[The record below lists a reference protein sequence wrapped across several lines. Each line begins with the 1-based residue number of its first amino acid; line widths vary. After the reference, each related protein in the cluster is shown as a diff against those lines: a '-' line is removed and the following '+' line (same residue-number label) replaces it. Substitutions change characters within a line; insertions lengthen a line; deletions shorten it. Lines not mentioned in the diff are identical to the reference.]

1 MAPIPDCNGDN
12 MEITTVSFNSTKT
25 DHGLAFL
32 VLACHQ
38 HLVALF
44 QAICN
49 TTYRCLQQYRK
60 EPQNY
65 QYSSDEIGPSCV
77 AQLIIVL
84 QLLIHLINHMD
95 RSLAA
100 ADNEK
105 QAPVTTVQQHY
116 DPKIPKTET
125 SGSSR
130 GGLLVLVKQAVRTIP
145 SEHENLRQ
153 VIQELQKEMEHLD
166 FH

>member
-1 MAPIPDCNGDN
+1 
-12 MEITTVSFNSTKT
+12 
-25 DHGLAFL
+25 
-32 VLACHQ
+32 
-38 HLVALF
+38 
-44 QAICN
+44 
-49 TTYRCLQQYRK
+49 
-60 EPQNY
+60 
-65 QYSSDEIGPSCV
+65 
-77 AQLIIVL
+77 
-84 QLLIHLINHMD
+84 MD

-116 DPKIPKTET
+116 DPKLPKTET